1 MEKISLKLFEFYNLD
16 AELNGLTNQQTG
28 EKIASG
34 LIQEKLSLV
43 TKYWLTELGKK
54 VAAEKASVEELK
66 NDLIKKYGKEDEKGG
81 ISIPMVIEE
90 LDSEG
95 QPMKDVDK
103 DGNWFTKKVIKKLI
117 GKTFSTKDFD
127 SRIVG
132 GYDFE
137 WTITHMEYRDY
148 DFFLYGKT
156 LPGGTV
162 TMMDDRNLTLVEAL
176 EDSDIAY
183 EIQDEVNDVVQDC
196 MNSIILNW

>member
-54 VAAEKASVEELK
+54 VAAEKAAIEELK

-103 DGNWFTKKVIKKLI
+103 DGNWFTKKIINPDFQLFEKEFNDLLQTEKELEYKAFTLEDFEKVETSENYGTFFKLI
-117 GKTFSTKDFD
+117 KVEETK
-127 SRIVG
+127 
-132 GYDFE
+132 
-137 WTITHMEYRDY
+137 
-148 DFFLYGKT
+148 
-156 LPGGTV
+156 
-162 TMMDDRNLTLVEAL
+162 
-176 EDSDIAY
+176 
-183 EIQDEVNDVVQDC
+183 VVP
-196 MNSIILNW
+196 LN

>member
-54 VAAEKASVEELK
+54 VAAEKAAVEELK
-66 NDLIKKYGKEDEKGG
+66 NDLIKKYGKEDDKGG

-103 DGNWFTKKVIKKLI
+103 DGNWFTKKIINPDFQLFEKEFNDLLQTEKELEYKAFTLEDFEKVETSENYGTFFKLI
-117 GKTFSTKDFD
+117 KVEETK
-127 SRIVG
+127 
-132 GYDFE
+132 
-137 WTITHMEYRDY
+137 
-148 DFFLYGKT
+148 
-156 LPGGTV
+156 
-162 TMMDDRNLTLVEAL
+162 
-176 EDSDIAY
+176 
-183 EIQDEVNDVVQDC
+183 VVP
-196 MNSIILNW
+196 LN

>member
-66 NDLIKKYGKEDEKGG
+66 NDLIKKYGKEDDKGG

-90 LDSEG
+90 MDSEG
-95 QPMKDVDK
+95 EPKKDVDK
-103 DGNWFTKKVIKKLI
+103 DGNWFTKKVINPDFQLFEKEFNDLLQTEKELEYKAFTLEDFEKVETSENYGTFFKLI
-117 GKTFSTKDFD
+117 KIEETK
-127 SRIVG
+127 
-132 GYDFE
+132 
-137 WTITHMEYRDY
+137 
-148 DFFLYGKT
+148 
-156 LPGGTV
+156 
-162 TMMDDRNLTLVEAL
+162 
-176 EDSDIAY
+176 
-183 EIQDEVNDVVQDC
+183 VVP
-196 MNSIILNW
+196 LN

>member
-54 VAAEKASVEELK
+54 VAAEKAAVEELK

-103 DGNWFTKKVIKKLI
+103 DGNWFTKKVINPDFQLFEKEFNDLLQTEKELEYKAFTLEDFEKVETSENYSTFFKLI
-117 GKTFSTKDFD
+117 KVEETK
-127 SRIVG
+127 IV
-132 GYDFE
+132 
-137 WTITHMEYRDY
+137 
-148 DFFLYGKT
+148 
-156 LPGGTV
+156 P
-162 TMMDDRNLTLVEAL
+162 
-176 EDSDIAY
+176 
-183 EIQDEVNDVVQDC
+183 
-196 MNSIILNW
+196 LN